1 MTDLLNKPVKEIDT
15 FLIDDS
21 LLHYGVPGMKWGRRK
36 SGKSGKSG
44 KSASSVLS
52 VGKTHVSNR
61 AKAKK
66 VNDDMKKMSDQELQ
80 QRINRLRNEDAYRQ
94 LVGVKPASKTV
105 TGQMKKQAVDNVKN
119 ALTGSVKSAAG
130 AAVGVGA
137 AYVAKEFLTP
147 TLTTAAAAYTIKKNL
162 NV

>member
-21 LLHYGVPGMKWGRRK
+21 LLHYGVPGMKWGRR
-36 SGKSGKSG
+36 KSG

-94 LVGVKPASKTV
+94 LVGVKPASKTA
-105 TGQMKKQAVDNVKN
+105 TGQMKKQAKEAVKK
-119 ALTGSVKSAAG
+119 ALMSPVTSAAG
-130 AAVGVGA
+130 AAAGVGT
-137 AYVAKEFLTP
+137 AYVAKELITP

>member
-1 MTDLLNKPVKEIDT
+1 MTDLFDKPVKEIDT

-36 SGKSGKSG
+36 SGKS
-44 KSASSVLS
+44 ASSVLS
-52 VGKTHVSNR
+52 VGKIHVSNR

-105 TGQMKKQAVDNVKN
+105 AGQLKKQAVDNVKN

-130 AAVGVGA
+130 AAIGVGA

-147 TLTTAAAAYTIKKNL
+147 TLTTAATAYTIKKNL